1 MDIGSIL
8 LGLALVLVVAFIIAQ
23 PLLAGGARRER
34 QPGPA
39 DQLRAEHERVL
50 TQLRDLDFDHA
61 TGKINAEDY
70 AEQRALLVAQGVSVL
85 KQLDALSA
93 SIAAQPAAPAKGRS
107 VEDEIEAAIAQRRV
121 AVAGDSD
128 EDIEAAVAA
137 RRTAAGSAPA
147 AGHLCHA
154 CGAAVSADDRFCP
167 ECGAAQSVACPQCGR
182 VAAAGDQFC
191 GNCGQR
197 LPAPA
202 DGLRQAQ
209 ARG

>member
-23 PLLAGGARRER
+23 PLVAGGAQRER

-70 AEQRALLVAQGVSVL
+70 TEQRAQLVAQGVSVL

-93 SIAAQPAAPAKGRS
+93 SVAAQPTAPAKGRS
-107 VEDEIEAAIAQRRV
+107 VEDEIEAAIAQRRAPAEIDAEV
-121 AVAGDSD
+121 
-128 EDIEAAVAA
+128 EAAVAG
-137 RRTAAGSAPA
+137 RRAASGSAPA
-147 AGHLCHA
+147 AGHPCHA
-154 CGAAVSADDRFCP
+154 CGASVSAADRFCP
-167 ECGAAQSVACPQCGR
+167 ECGAAQSVACPNCGR
-182 VAAAGDQFC
+182 PAAAGDQFC
-191 GNCGQR
+191 GSCGQR

-202 DGLRQAQ
+202 KSLREAQ

>member
-8 LGLALVLVVAFIIAQ
+8 LGLALVLVAAFIVAQ
-23 PLLAGGARRER
+23 PLVAGEAQRER

-50 TQLRDLDFDHA
+50 LQLRDLDFDHA
-61 TGKINAEDY
+61 TGKINEEDY

-93 SIAAQPAAPAKGRS
+93 GLLAQAAAPALGRS
-107 VEDEIEAAIAQRRV
+107 ADYEIEAAIAQRR
-121 AVAGDSD
+121 AALNGAAMDD
-128 EDIEAAVAA
+128 EVEAAGADSIQ
-137 RRTAAGSAPA
+137 AGSQA
-147 AGHLCHA
+147 CHA

-167 ECGAAQSVACPQCGR
+167 ACGAAQSVTCPNCGQG
-182 VAAAGDQFC
+182 AAAGDQFC
-191 GNCGQR
+191 GHCGQR

-202 DGLRQAQ
+202 AGPREAQ